1 MDTPTPDMIRSAR
14 DAAGHTMHQAAEAVG
29 ATQGAWK
36 KWEYAERTMHAG
48 LWLLYL
54 LQTGQHPAKK
64 ITDRG

>member
-1 MDTPTPDMIRSAR
+1 
-14 DAAGHTMHQAAEAVG
+14 MHQAADAVG

-36 KWEYAERTMHAG
+36 KWEYAERPMHAG